1 MIWVLSIPGAYLTT
15 GKTVF
20 EYSGFVTLA
29 LLASFFGYFNRL
41 SSKSRAKAAAKRENR
56 NAFIPKSLA
65 DVQSI
70 ALKSPADEDRELS
83 LEDLRDVQYL
93 LDVGLKGMDN
103 FEDFTIIDQFQTS
116 SIRYQLYEMM
126 YCLGAYQGIY
136 VPNMHGYVS
145 ESFRNTIEKSL
156 TTKVLGFWKWESC
169 KFTLLSCH
177 GDPIESW

>member
-1 MIWVLSIPGAYLTT
+1 MIWVLSIPGAYFTT

-20 EYSGFVTLA
+20 EYSGFVALA
-29 LLASFFGYFNRL
+29 LLVSFFGYFNRI
-41 SSKSRAKAAAKRENR
+41 SSASRAKAAAKRENR
-56 NAFIPKSLA
+56 NAFILKSLA

-93 LDVGLKGMDN
+93 IDVGLKAIDN
-103 FEDFTIIDQFQTS
+103 YEDFTIIDQFQTS

-136 VPNMHGYVS
+136 APNMHGYVN

-169 KFTLLSCH
+169 TFNPTSDH
-177 GDPIESW
+177 SNH